1 MPYAREHKNK
11 TRARIVDSARVLFNR
26 HGFEAVPIDDVMKG
40 AARPR
45 HRHLRLRKER
55 RRGCQAAR
63 RQASGARER
72 HHASDGTDL
81 SLLSRLAI
89 GVFGAFLSRLKAD
102 PALLRPD
109 AAVSSSMAKE
119 QFGAWIRGN
128 SIGPSGRSPRN
139 TS

>member
-1 MPYAREHKNK
+1 MRRDPGTVISDCAKNVVAGAK
-11 TRARIVDSARVLFNR
+11 QHGVKRVVL
-26 HGFEAVPIDDVMKG
+26 E
-40 AARPR
+40 
-45 HRHLRLRKER
+45 
-55 RRGCQAAR
+55 
-63 RQASGARER
+63 SGIMM
-72 HHASDGTDL
+72 SDGTDL

-89 GVFGAFLSRLKAD
+89 DVFGAFLSKLKAN

-128 SIGPSGRSPRN
+128 SIGPSRRSPRN